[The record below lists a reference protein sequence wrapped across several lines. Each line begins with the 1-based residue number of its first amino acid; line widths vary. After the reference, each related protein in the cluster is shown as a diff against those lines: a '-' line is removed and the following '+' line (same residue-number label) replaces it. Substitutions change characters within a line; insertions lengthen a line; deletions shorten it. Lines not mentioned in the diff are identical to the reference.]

1 MHNTKLWKNMCSI
14 QDQSKTKTGV
24 LWRTA
29 DICKDSKNPWSIVVW
44 LVGEEPDCHGTDLRW
59 QSIDHQMTKYRSPES
74 RVQIVRWLGTDH
86 QMTKYRSLESRVQ
99 ITREADEEPELL
111 RLAQGRVQKKINHPS
126 YIKKHT
132 QKYPEISEN
141 FWSMSLRANNFN
153 DNSAATT
160 TLRTHA
166 HN

>member
-1 MHNTKLWKNMCSI
+1 MKRWWNVSYSHSSTVYWHCFIPWCRPM
-14 QDQSKTKTGV
+14 V
-24 LWRTA
+24 LF
-29 DICKDSKNPWSIVVW
+29 SSVHSSLSNPS
-44 LVGEEPDCHGTDLRW
+44 PDYHGTDPRW

-111 RLAQGRVQKKINHPS
+111 RLAQGRVQKKINHPD
-126 YIKKHT
+126 YIKTHT

-141 FWSMSLRANNFN
+141 FWSLSLRIRKLDWKMFIF
-153 DNSAATT
+153 
-160 TLRTHA
+160 LFVCLFVYIFVCFLL
-166 HN
+166 